1 MKKLLVLLVVFISFN
16 SFSNVVES
24 SLNENKPP
32 KKGFNYKKMKK
43 KNARC
48 KRRNIFGCKNYTFNR

>member
-24 SLNENKPP
+24 SLNENKPR
-32 KKGFNYKKMKK
+32 KGFNYKKMRK